1 MMVGVAVEV
10 RRGCL
15 SVTWRTR
22 VKLSHVDSCY
32 VLVVSKRH
40 FDKKMRVERTDGPYY
55 C

>member
-1 MMVGVAVEV
+1 MRFDRDVS
-10 RRGCL
+10 

-22 VKLSHVDSCY
+22 GTLSHVDGGY

-40 FDKKMRVERTDGPYY
+40 FDKMVRVERTDGPYY